1 MTNATTTLVNST
13 ARVPAVAVSVNVQEN
28 LSTMSLAHGELVLT
42 FADQTTATLS
52 TQDLSPEILSQA
64 LLHGLK
70 QKLVDAAAIAR
81 NVDTGAS
88 ATIADKKEAV
98 MEILTR
104 LLEGAW
110 NKGRTAGDGT
120 SGKGSILLLALQR
133 LQPNRDAAELAE
145 WLKARTDAERGAL
158 AKNAKILPHVQAIQA
173 ERAERAA
180 AAAKKS
186 GIDSDELLNGLLG

>member
-1 MTNATTTLVNST
+1 MTNATIVNST
-13 ARVPAVAVSVNVQEN
+13 ARIPAVAVTTALEES
-28 LSTMSLAHGELVLT
+28 LSTVSLAHGELVLT

-52 TQDLSPEILSQA
+52 TRDLSPDILSQA

-88 ATIADKKEAV
+88 ATTADKKGAV
-98 MEILTR
+98 MEIHAR
-104 LLEGAW
+104 LLEGEW
-110 NKGRTAGDGT
+110 NKGRVAGDGMN
-120 SGKGSILLLALQR
+120 GKGAILLLALQR

-145 WLKARTDAERGAL
+145 WLKARTDAERAAL

-186 GIDSDELLNGLLG
+186 GIDSDELLNGLLK

>member
-1 MTNATTTLVNST
+1 MTTTTIVNST
-13 ARVPAVAVSVNVQEN
+13 ARVPAVAVTTVLEEG

-42 FADQTTATLS
+42 FADQTKATLS
-52 TQDLSPEILSQA
+52 TRDLSTEILSQA

-81 NVDTGAS
+81 NIDTGAS
-88 ATIADKKEAV
+88 ATTADKKEAV
-98 MEILTR
+98 MEIHTR

-110 NKGRTAGDGT
+110 NKGRTAGDGMN
-120 SGKGSILLLALQR
+120 GKGSILLLALQR
-133 LQPNRDAAELAE
+133 LQPNRDAAELAD
-145 WLKARTDAERGAL
+145 WLKARTDAERAAL

-186 GIDSDELLNGLLG
+186 GIDSDELLNGLLK

>member
-1 MTNATTTLVNST
+1 MSNSTIVNST
-13 ARVPAVAVSVNVQEN
+13 ARIPAVAVTTVLEEGLNSV
-28 LSTMSLAHGELVLT
+28 SLAHGELVLT
-42 FADQTTATLS
+42 FADQTTAMLS
-52 TQDLSPEILSQA
+52 TRDLSPDILSQA

-88 ATIADKKEAV
+88 ATTADKKEAV
-98 MEILTR
+98 MEIHAR
-104 LLEGAW
+104 LLEGVW

-133 LQPNRDAAELAE
+133 LQPKRDAVELAE
-145 WLKARTDAERGAL
+145 WLKALTDAERAAL

-186 GIDSDELLNGLLG
+186 GIDSDELLNGLLK

>member
-1 MTNATTTLVNST
+1 MSNSTIVNST
-13 ARVPAVAVSVNVQEN
+13 ARIPAVAVAVNVEEG
-28 LSTMSLAHGELVLT
+28 LSTVSLAHGELVLT
-42 FADQTTATLS
+42 FADQTTAKLS
-52 TQDLSPEILSQA
+52 THDLSPDILSQA

-81 NVDTGAS
+81 NTDTGAS
-88 ATIADKKEAV
+88 ATTADKKEAV
-98 MEILTR
+98 MEIHAR

-110 NKGRTAGDGT
+110 NKGRATGDGMN
-120 SGKGSILLLALQR
+120 GKGSILLLALQR

-145 WLKARTDAERGAL
+145 WLKARTDAERAAL

-180 AAAKKS
+180 AAAKKA

>member
-1 MTNATTTLVNST
+1 MTTIINST
-13 ARVPAVAVSVNVQEN
+13 ARVPAVAVTVHVADS
-28 LSTMSLAHGELVLT
+28 LSTVSIAHGELLLA
-42 FADQTTATLS
+42 FADKTAITLS

-81 NVDTGAS
+81 NIDTGAS
-88 ATIADKKEAV
+88 ATTADKKEAV
-98 MEILTR
+98 MEIHAR

-145 WLKARTDAERGAL
+145 WLKARTDAERAAL

-173 ERAERAA
+173 ERAA
-180 AAAKKS
+180 AAAKRS
-186 GIDSDELLNGLLG
+186 GVDSDELLNDLLG

>member
-1 MTNATTTLVNST
+1 MTNVTNTTS
-13 ARVPAVAVSVNVQEN
+13 RVPAVAVTVNLADS
-28 LSTMSLAHGELVLT
+28 LSTVSIAHGELVLT
-42 FADQTTATLS
+42 FADQTAVTLS
-52 TQDLSPEILSQA
+52 TRDLSPEILSQA

-81 NVDTGAS
+81 NLDTGAS
-88 ATIADKKEAV
+88 ATTADKKGAV
-98 MEILTR
+98 MEIHTR

-110 NKGRTAGDGT
+110 NKGRVAGDGT

-145 WLKARTDAERGAL
+145 WLKARTDAERAAL

-173 ERAERAA
+173 ERAA
-180 AAAKKS
+180 AAAKRS
-186 GIDSDELLNGLLG
+186 GVDSDELLNDLLG

>member
-1 MTNATTTLVNST
+1 MTNATIVNST
-13 ARVPAVAVSVNVQEN
+13 ARVPAVAVAIDFADTPETVK
-28 LSTMSLAHGELVLT
+28 LTHGQLTLT
-42 FADQTTATLS
+42 FADQTTAELATTELS
-52 TQDLSPEILSQA
+52 TEILSQA
-64 LLHGLK
+64 LMHGLK

-104 LLEGAW
+104 LVSGAW
-110 NKGRTAGDGT
+110 NKGRVAGDGT

-145 WLKARTDAERGAL
+145 WLKARTDVERAAL

-173 ERAERAA
+173 ERAA

-186 GIDSDELLNGLLG
+186 GVDSDELLNDLLG

>member
-1 MTNATTTLVNST
+1 MTNATIVNST
-13 ARVPAVAVSVNVQEN
+13 ARVPAVAVTANLDEN
-28 LSTMSLAHGELVLT
+28 LSTVSLAHGELVLI
-42 FADQTTATLS
+42 FADQTNVTLS
-52 TQDLSPEILSQA
+52 TRDLSPEILSQA

-81 NVDTGAS
+81 NVETGAS
-88 ATIADKKEAV
+88 ATTADKKAAV
-98 MEILTR
+98 MEIHAR

-120 SGKGSILLLALQR
+120 NGKGSILLLALQR
-133 LQPNRDAAELAE
+133 LQPNRDALELAY
-145 WLKARTDAERGAL
+145 WLKARTDTERAAL

-186 GIDSDELLNGLLG
+186 GIDSEELLNDLLK

>member
-1 MTNATTTLVNST
+1 MSNATIVNST
-13 ARVPAVAVSVNVQEN
+13 ARIPAVAVTVNVEDD
-28 LSTMSLAHGELVLT
+28 LSTVSLAHGELALT

-52 TQDLSPEILSQA
+52 TRDLSPDILSQA

-81 NVDTGAS
+81 NIDTGAS
-88 ATIADKKEAV
+88 ATTADKKEAV
-98 MEILTR
+98 MEIHSR

-110 NKGRTAGDGT
+110 NKGRAAGDGT
-120 SGKGSILLLALQR
+120 NGKGSILLLALQR
-133 LQPNRDAAELAE
+133 LQPKRDAVELAE
-145 WLKARTDAERGAL
+145 WLKARTDAERAAL

-186 GIDSDELLNGLLG
+186 GIDSDELLNGLLK

>member
-1 MTNATTTLVNST
+1 MTTTTIVNST
-13 ARVPAVAVSVNVQEN
+13 ARIPAVAVAVNVEDG
-28 LSTMSLAHGELVLT
+28 LSTVSLAHGELVLT
-42 FADQTTATLS
+42 FADQTTTTLS
-52 TQDLSPEILSQA
+52 TRDLSPEILSQA

-88 ATIADKKEAV
+88 ATTADKKEAV
-98 MEILTR
+98 MEIHAR

-110 NKGRTAGDGT
+110 NKGRAAGDGT

-145 WLKARTDAERGAL
+145 WLKARTDAERAAL

-180 AAAKKS
+180 AAAKKA
-186 GIDSDELLNGLLG
+186 GIDSDELLNGLLK

>member
-1 MTNATTTLVNST
+1 MTNTTIVNST
-13 ARVPAVAVSVNVQEN
+13 ARTPAVAVTVDLDED
-28 LSTMSLAHGELVLT
+28 LSTVSLAHGQLT
-42 FADQTTATLS
+42 LIFADQTNVTLS
-52 TQDLSPEILSQA
+52 TRDLSPEILSQA

-88 ATIADKKEAV
+88 ATVADKKEAV
-98 MEILTR
+98 MEIHSR

-120 SGKGSILLLALQR
+120 NGKGPLLLLALQR

-145 WLKARTDAERGAL
+145 WLKARTDAERAAL
-158 AKNAKILPHVQAIQA
+158 VKNAKILPHVQAIQA
-173 ERAERAA
+173 ERAA
-180 AAAKKS
+180 AAAKRS
-186 GIDSDELLNGLLG
+186 GVNSDKLLNDLLG

>member
-1 MTNATTTLVNST
+1 MTNATIVNST
-13 ARVPAVAVSVNVQEN
+13 ARVPAVAVATALEEN
-28 LSTMSLAHGELVLT
+28 LSTMSLTHGELVLT

-52 TQDLSPEILSQA
+52 TRDLSPEILSQA

-81 NVDTGAS
+81 NVETGAS
-88 ATIADKKEAV
+88 ATIGDKKEAV
-98 MEILTR
+98 MEIHTR

-110 NKGRTAGDGT
+110 NKGRAAGDGV

-133 LQPNRDAAELAE
+133 LQPKRDAVELAE
-145 WLKARTDAERGAL
+145 WLKARTDAERAAL
-158 AKNAKILPHVQAIQA
+158 AKNAKILLHVQAIQA

-186 GIDSDELLNGLLG
+186 GIDSDELLNELLK

>member
-1 MTNATTTLVNST
+1 MTNATIVNST
-13 ARVPAVAVSVNVQEN
+13 ARVPAVAVTVNVEDD
-28 LSTMSLAHGELVLT
+28 LSTVSLAHGELILS

-52 TQDLSPEILSQA
+52 TRDLSPDILSQA

-88 ATIADKKEAV
+88 ATTADKKEAV
-98 MEILTR
+98 MEIHSR

-110 NKGRTAGDGT
+110 NKGRAAGDGV
-120 SGKGSILLLALQR
+120 SGKGSVLLLALQR
-133 LQPNRDAAELAE
+133 LQPKRDAAELAE
-145 WLKARTDAERGAL
+145 WLKARTDAERAAL

-186 GIDSDELLNGLLG
+186 GIDSDELLNGLLK

>member
-1 MTNATTTLVNST
+1 MTNATTTIVNST
-13 ARVPAVAVSVNVQEN
+13 SRVPAVAVATALEEG

-42 FADQTTATLS
+42 FADQTKVALS
-52 TQDLSPEILSQA
+52 TRDLSPEILSQA

-88 ATIADKKEAV
+88 ATTADKKEAV
-98 MEILTR
+98 MEIHSR

-110 NKGRTAGDGT
+110 NKGRTAGEGT
-120 SGKGSILLLALQR
+120 SGTGSILLLALQR
-133 LQPNRDAAELAE
+133 LQPNRDAVELAE
-145 WLKARTDAERGAL
+145 WLKARTDAERAAL

-173 ERAERAA
+173 ERAA
-180 AAAKKS
+180 AAAKRS
-186 GIDSDELLNGLLG
+186 GVDSDELLNDLLG

>member
-1 MTNATTTLVNST
+1 MTNATIVNST
-13 ARVPAVAVSVNVQEN
+13 ARIPAVAVAVNVEDG
-28 LSTMSLAHGELVLT
+28 LSTVSLAHGELVLT

-52 TQDLSPEILSQA
+52 TRDLSPEILSQA

-88 ATIADKKEAV
+88 ATTADKKEAV
-98 MEILTR
+98 MEIHAR

-110 NKGRTAGDGT
+110 NKGRAAGDG
-120 SGKGSILLLALQR
+120 SNGKGSILLLALQR

-145 WLKARTDAERGAL
+145 WLKARTDAERAAL

-186 GIDSDELLNGLLG
+186 GVDSDELLNDLLG

>member
-1 MTNATTTLVNST
+1 MTNATIVNST
-13 ARVPAVAVSVNVQEN
+13 ARVPAVAVATALEEG
-28 LSTMSLAHGELVLT
+28 LSTISISHGELVLT
-42 FADQTTATLS
+42 FADQATSTLS
-52 TQDLSPEILSQA
+52 TRDLSPEILSQA

-88 ATIADKKEAV
+88 ATTADKKEAV
-98 MEILTR
+98 MEIHTR

-110 NKGRTAGDGT
+110 NKGRVAGDGV

-133 LQPNRDAAELAE
+133 LQPKRDAAELAE
-145 WLKARTDAERGAL
+145 WLKARTDTERGAL

-186 GIDSDELLNGLLG
+186 GIDSDELLNGLLK

>member
-1 MTNATTTLVNST
+1 MTNATATIVNST
-13 ARVPAVAVSVNVQEN
+13 ARIPAVAVAVNVEES
-28 LSTMSLAHGELVLT
+28 LSTVSIAHGELVLT

-52 TQDLSPEILSQA
+52 THDLSPDILSQA

-88 ATIADKKEAV
+88 ATTADKKEAV
-98 MEILTR
+98 MEIHSR

-110 NKGRTAGDGT
+110 NKGRTAGDGM

-133 LQPNRDAAELAE
+133 LQPNRDAVELAE
-145 WLKARTDAERGAL
+145 WLKARTDAERAAL

-186 GIDSDELLNGLLG
+186 GIDSDELLNGLLK